1 MNNHTVNEFLTWDSW
16 IASFWEVMNVIKAVL
31 KNWKKKVILQI
42 LKIQQR
48 YDMLT
53 I

>member
-1 MNNHTVNEFLTWDSW
+1 
-16 IASFWEVMNVIKAVL
+16 MNVMKAVL

-42 LKIQQR
+42 FKIQQR